1 MVATRVLFFGRL
13 HDVVGARQREIELPD
28 WVDTPAALIDWL
40 AAGDA
45 QIGAALS
52 APSVRV
58 AVDQT
63 IVDRDSPIVGARE
76 VAFMPP
82 FSGG

>member
-1 MVATRVLFFGRL
+1 MAIRVLFFGRL
-13 HDVVGARQREIELPD
+13 HEVVGAREREIEPPD

-45 QIGAALS
+45 RIGAALS

-58 AVDQT
+58 AVDQA
-63 IVDRDSPIVGARE
+63 IVERDSPLAGARE